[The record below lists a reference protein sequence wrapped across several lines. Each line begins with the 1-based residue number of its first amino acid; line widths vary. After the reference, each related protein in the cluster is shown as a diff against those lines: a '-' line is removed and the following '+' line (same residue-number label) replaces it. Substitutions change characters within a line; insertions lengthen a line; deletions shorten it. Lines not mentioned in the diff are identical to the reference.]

1 MYVCPDYLMH
11 YGIPGMKWGIR
22 KNRTSVGKKPTRQK
36 KRQDSYSRDYL
47 DSKPLRSKSYKQL
60 STSEIR
66 GLNKRLEAESQ
77 YRRLNPKG
85 FDKGMAIAKK
95 AIAIGGTAAGIYALS
110 KNPWVPVGEDLIKH
124 VGRYLVQHES

>member
-1 MYVCPDYLMH
+1 MDQYSNYLMH
-11 YGIPGMKWGIR
+11 HGIKGMKWGVR
-22 KNRTSVGKKPTRQK
+22 KKQTSVKKRTTRRK

-60 STSEIR
+60 STSEMKA
-66 GLNKRLEAESQ
+66 LNKRLEAESQ

-95 AIAIGGTAAGIYALS
+95 AITIGGTAAGIYALS
-110 KNPWVPVGEDLIKH
+110 KNPWVPVGEDLVKR
-124 VGRYLVQHES
+124 VGGYLM